1 MINVDNLYEDLKVL
15 LVASGYFTEDD
26 SCGYDEIIFAVRKSY
41 LLQWLNDI
49 ADHEVSEDEMQRWLE
64 EEYTSDNS
72 YDLYLDA
79 KMKDEIVFESPVWNT
94 NRMIYYRVS
103 EYLKCDGEYEEKVFI
118 RTLDYDTAKKI
129 YEEEKNKVMSDE
141 DFFLKDCKPNI
152 ECWAEGGF
160 MRISY
165 EREDEPDEYLLELTQ
180 VEVEREGR

>member
-79 KMKDEIVFESPVWNT
+79 KMKDEIVFESPVWTT
-94 NRMIYYRVS
+94 NRMVYYHVS
-103 EYLKCDGEYEEKVFI
+103 EYFKCD
-118 RTLDYDTAKKI
+118 
-129 YEEEKNKVMSDE
+129 
-141 DFFLKDCKPNI
+141 
-152 ECWAEGGF
+152 
-160 MRISY
+160 
-165 EREDEPDEYLLELTQ
+165 
-180 VEVEREGR
+180 